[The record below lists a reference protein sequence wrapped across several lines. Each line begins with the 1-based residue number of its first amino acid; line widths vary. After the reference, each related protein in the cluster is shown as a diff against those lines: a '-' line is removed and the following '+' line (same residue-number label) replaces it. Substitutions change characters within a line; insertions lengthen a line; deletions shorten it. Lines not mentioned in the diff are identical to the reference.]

1 MALWNGASSPLPHCL
16 PPPHPTPGAYRGQ
29 GPPFSCCAP
38 PRGPAVP
45 SMPRHCTA
53 LTLRPLSHP
62 GTWPLPSQ
70 TGGRWQCRI
79 PRIPRTCASASVRR
93 DPHPSGTAPR
103 DPARLLS
110 IRPLLPAHGGL
121 RTGLPGRCP
130 QSRCF
135 LPGTR
140 ARLKPCPSPP
150 LGMTHRPSPARN
162 MRASPP
168 HPLPLTAL
176 GSPLLQG
183 VQLHSGPAAPSL
195 PSLHRAP
202 AGEGSTSP
210 DVAAA
215 RAGGLVRA
223 GSRLLGQCPLR
234 RRDLHRASVPAL
246 LLSPAASPPSPP
258 CPITTPYVSSL
269 SNAPAPCPGGGSH
282 GSPCSP
288 RHPCLPHVRF
298 PSNWL
303 RCPVYLAAPQAAA
316 AGLTDPRL
324 PSAGLAM
331 APQQLGWRGRT
342 LPHSLQPCP
351 HPWMRTWSLNCPKRA

>member
-38 PRGPAVP
+38 PRGLAVP
-45 SMPRHCTA
+45 STPQHCMA

-62 GTWPLPSQ
+62 GTWPQPSQ

-79 PRIPRTCASASVRR
+79 PRIPKTCASASVRR
-93 DPHPSGTAPR
+93 DPPPGTAPR

-110 IRPLLPAHGGL
+110 IRPLLPAHGGR
-121 RTGLPGRCP
+121 RTGSPGRCP

-168 HPLPLTAL
+168 HPLPLTAP

-183 VQLHSGPAAPSL
+183 VQLHSGPATPSL
-195 PSLHRAP
+195 PSPHRAP

-210 DVAAA
+210 DVAA
-215 RAGGLVRA
+215 
-223 GSRLLGQCPLR
+223 
-234 RRDLHRASVPAL
+234 SVGRW
-246 LLSPAASPPSPP
+246 P
-258 CPITTPYVSSL
+258 CPRRQPFAWAVPSAKERPPQGQRACAALVPSSL
-269 SNAPAPCPGGGSH
+269 SPFSLLPYN
-282 GSPCSP
+282 
-288 RHPCLPHVRF
+288 HPLC
-298 PSNWL
+298 
-303 RCPVYLAAPQAAA
+303 
-316 AGLTDPRL
+316 
-324 PSAGLAM
+324 
-331 APQQLGWRGRT
+331 QQ
-342 LPHSLQPCP
+342 P
-351 HPWMRTWSLNCPKRA
+351 